1 MKTLILSLVLM
12 LLHGCVFAYG
22 NVWYDKDSALGK
34 TTKIVIFPIE
44 GKHADSDADAYLYKT
59 LKSKV
64 KGVYFYTFSKQNEK
78 SQLLLEENQDNKY
91 LQGQFADEKARGAA
105 VEEYLAAD
113 AYIICK
119 VREYATLKRI
129 SPEIKTTV
137 TIKDWMEES
146 GGPDGYK
153 TWNETSH
160 DEEHIV
166 PEKEVSIDI
175 LELDFYMYDTQG
187 NKIMLFNRQKQGYSM
202 FEDIIKEYADEVK
215 NAKKSAK
222 GGK

>member
-1 MKTLILSLVLM
+1 
-12 LLHGCVFAYG
+12 
-22 NVWYDKDSALGK
+22 
-34 TTKIVIFPIE
+34 
-44 GKHADSDADAYLYKT
+44 
-59 LKSKV
+59 
-64 KGVYFYTFSKQNEK
+64 
-78 SQLLLEENQDNKY
+78 
-91 LQGQFADEKARGAA
+91 
-105 VEEYLAAD
+105 
-113 AYIICK
+113 
-119 VREYATLKRI
+119 
-129 SPEIKTTV
+129 
-137 TIKDWMEES
+137 MEES